1 MRTLE
6 IVLNGR
12 KLCAAGV
19 GDSGV
24 LTAIV
29 TWRFRTGEWG
39 KAKSS
44 RRTQDD
50 LRLDVLGLNDLTAED
65 IRWRNRPLRIGDEVR
80 IRIGEA
86 ERATRP
92 ASRERSDPALAE
104 KAEKRYVENAAK
116 RLGWKILNP
125 SQPRTR

>member
-12 KLCAAGV
+12 KLCNAGV

-29 TWRFRTGEWG
+29 TWRFREGER
-39 KAKSS
+39 AKSS

-50 LRLDVLGLNDLTAED
+50 LRLDVGGLNDLAAED

-86 ERATRP
+86 ERATKP
-92 ASRERSDPALAE
+92 ASRERSDPALIE
-104 KAEKRYVENAAK
+104 KAEKKYLENAAK
-116 RLGWKILNP
+116 RLGWKILKP